1 LGLADAAEPQ
11 RLDPGEAVEGEA
23 VVQFG
28 HVDVG
33 GAQVGAGPQVGGLA
47 GGLGVGGGRGRGPLP
62 ALGGLGGVGRGAAGG
77 AGEVGCGVD
86 GGDDDG
92 HGSVAGDVAV
102 VEAEG
107 GGDGAG
113 LEVVVHRHRVAVDGG
128 GVEGGVGALVEG
140 DPAEGLAGGAVTV
153 HVALGVLG

>member
-1 LGLADAAEPQ
+1 
-11 RLDPGEAVEGEA
+11 GEA

-47 GGLGVGGGRGRGPLP
+47 EGLGFVGERALVPLQAVGDLGADGLDADGWSGEARGGG
-62 ALGGLGGVGRGAAGG
+62 
-77 AGEVGCGVD
+77 D
-86 GGDDDG
+86 GGDGDG
-92 HGSVAGDVAV
+92 HGPGAGDVAV

-153 HVALGVLG
+153 HVALGVLGEGVCGGGGSEGPEP